1 MIRPL
6 GFIFACTLFFLPA
19 CADRS
24 GQGNNEMNRESAAK
38 VSLESI
44 VVLQCEH
51 DRVDSGN
58 NSAASHR
65 LDQGCQVLNTL
76 VAEYFALQENVT
88 LLSAGQ
94 QEALMGTFIGD
105 LHQRA
110 RHIGRGAQGDAVLV
124 TNLNTYQQLEGTK
137 YGADEPASVG
147 FDYSLIHVESGLIL
161 CRGSY
166 QETQKTL
173 LSDLFSFGKAS
184 RRHFQFVSAETLLQE
199 GVVRKFSDCP
209 HLANP

>member
-65 LDQGCQVLNTL
+65 LDQVCQVLTTL